1 METNIMVAVASES
14 SIILGSV
21 QNGVKL
27 GVFSLGV
34 PVDALFFIGKQL
46 VVTSY
51 TAKVGLWNAVS

>member
-1 METNIMVAVASES
+1 METNIMVAVASE
-14 SIILGSV
+14 SV